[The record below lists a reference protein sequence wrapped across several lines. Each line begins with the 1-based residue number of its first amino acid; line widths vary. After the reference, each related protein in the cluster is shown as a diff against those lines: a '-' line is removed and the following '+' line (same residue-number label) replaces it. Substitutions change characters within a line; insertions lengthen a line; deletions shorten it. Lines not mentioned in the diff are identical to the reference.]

1 MKVSRYP
8 TSSMSDLYEFRM
20 SLFDNNKQEEFLLF
34 MRNFNMNLEA
44 SGTMETGA
52 KIKYLRMLVR
62 GEALRQF
69 DSLSADVESTKK
81 VNMK

>member
-1 MKVSRYP
+1 
-8 TSSMSDLYEFRM
+8 M
-20 SLFDNNKQEEFLLF
+20 SLFGNGKQEEFLLF
-34 MRNFNMNLEA
+34 MRNFNMNLAA